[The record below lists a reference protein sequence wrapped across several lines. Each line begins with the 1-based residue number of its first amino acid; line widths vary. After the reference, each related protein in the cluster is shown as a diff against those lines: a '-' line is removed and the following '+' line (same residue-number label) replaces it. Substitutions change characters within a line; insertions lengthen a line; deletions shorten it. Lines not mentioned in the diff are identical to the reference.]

1 MFGAASGLMVNL
13 NKCDVYPI
21 SCDGINVS
29 EVMQAFPCSVR
40 EFPCSYLGLP
50 LHTRPLRRVDI
61 QPLIDKIANRLPS
74 WKARLINKA
83 GRLKLVNTVLSSMP
97 VYFMTV
103 FDIKKWAIKKIDK
116 LRRGFLWKGT
126 SEAKGV
132 HCQVAW
138 ERVKCPKPLG
148 GLGVLDLERFGRALR
163 LRWLWFAWTDP
174 DRPWVGSEVPCNTL
188 DRQLFRC
195 STSVTIGD
203 GKRALFWD
211 SAWFHGHAPRDVAPN
226 LYKLAWRKRL
236 MVRDEVDNQT
246 WTRGLWRMSNATEI
260 AEFIVFWEAVQ
271 DIHFSD
277 TPDKIVWKW
286 TANGKYTSASAY
298 AIQFAG
304 RMCPFNATA
313 IWKAKTEGKHRFF
326 TWLLVQERLH
336 TADVL
341 LLKGVQCNPV
351 CSLCDQ
357 QQGTAAHLCLHCP
370 YVREVWW
377 HVQEWTEGLIHIPD
391 PGLTIQEW
399 WNSSVLAVP
408 RQLRTRVAAIY
419 MYTAWNIWN
428 ERNRRTFRG
437 VSLPSLSLLPLI
449 KAEMEVR
456 RQACEVRE
464 VG

>member
-1 MFGAASGLMVNL
+1 
-13 NKCDVYPI
+13 
-21 SCDGINVS
+21 
-29 EVMQAFPCSVR
+29 
-40 EFPCSYLGLP
+40 
-50 LHTRPLRRVDI
+50 
-61 QPLIDKIANRLPS
+61 
-74 WKARLINKA
+74 
-83 GRLKLVNTVLSSMP
+83 
-97 VYFMTV
+97 
-103 FDIKKWAIKKIDK
+103 
-116 LRRGFLWKGT
+116 
-126 SEAKGV
+126 
-132 HCQVAW
+132 
-138 ERVKCPKPLG
+138 
-148 GLGVLDLERFGRALR
+148 
-163 LRWLWFAWTDP
+163 
-174 DRPWVGSEVPCNTL
+174 
-188 DRQLFRC
+188 
-195 STSVTIGD
+195 
-203 GKRALFWD
+203 
-211 SAWFHGHAPRDVAPN
+211 
-226 LYKLAWRKRL
+226 
-236 MVRDEVDNQT
+236 
-246 WTRGLWRMSNATEI
+246 MSNATEI
-260 AEFIVFWEAVQ
+260 AEFIVLWEAVQ

-277 TPDKIVWKW
+277 TPDEIVWKW

-357 QQGTAAHLCLHCP
+357 QQETAVHLCLHCP
-370 YVREVWW
+370 YAREVWW